1 MKFAIGTAQFKQSY
15 GILKNNIQKK
25 EIKKILSSK
34 FKKIDFIDTA
44 LSYGNSKFYLRKHLN
59 NKIKIITKI
68 DKLISKDPI
77 NVSKEIEL
85 KVIKN
90 FQIFKNKQL
99 YCLLFHDEYDAEWMR
114 SKIVK
119 KKILELKKKKYFKKI
134 GVSCYNYK
142 LIKKYTKLYNFD
154 VFQLPLNIFNIN
166 PKKIEELKNLK
177 KKHNFQI
184 HARSVFLQG
193 VLLKNRQ
200 ILPNSLN
207 KLKYYIENLNKVIE
221 RKHQEPEN
229 YLISLVDNLGIAD
242 CIIIGI
248 KNFKELVKLSKYKK
262 IKISKKEIFNYE
274 IRDKKLIDPRVW

>member
-44 LSYGNSKFYLRKHLN
+44 LSYGNSKFYLRKYLN

-77 NVSKEIEL
+77 NVSKEIEV
-85 KVIKN
+85 KVIQN
-90 FQIFKNKQL
+90 SYIFKNKQL

-142 LIKKYTKLYNFD
+142 LIKKYTKFYNFD
-154 VFQLPLNIFNIN
+154 IFQLPLNIFNIN
-166 PKKIEELKNLK
+166 PKKIKELKHLK

-193 VLLKNRQ
+193 VLLKDHQ
-200 ILPNSLN
+200 ILPNSLH
-207 KLKYYIENLNKVIE
+207 KLKYYIENLNKIIE
-221 RKHQEPEN
+221 KKHQRPEN
-229 YLISLVDNLGIAD
+229 YLISSVDNLDIAD

-262 IKISKKEIFNYE
+262 IKLSKKEIFNYE